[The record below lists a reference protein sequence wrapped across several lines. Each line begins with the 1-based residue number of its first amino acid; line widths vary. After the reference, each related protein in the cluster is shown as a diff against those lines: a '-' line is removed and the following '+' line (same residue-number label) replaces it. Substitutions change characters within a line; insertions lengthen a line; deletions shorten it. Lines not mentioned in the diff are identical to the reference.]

1 MKTDLFKG
9 TECNLCGDSPEYCEC
24 DYNSDDDW
32 EDEDYCDE
40 CGEHYD
46 DCYFHLGFND
56 D

>member
-1 MKTDLFKG
+1 MFNYSDTQIASISYPD
-9 TECNLCGDSPEYCEC
+9 
-24 DYNSDDDW
+24 DYILEFDDDDW

-46 DCYFHLGFND
+46 DCYCHLGFND